1 LLVWYNKDGSK
12 GSDLMESVYI
22 HIPFC
27 KSICS
32 YCDFCKML
40 YNGPW
45 VTQYLNALIK
55 EIQDKYLGEEI
66 KTLYIGGGT
75 PSALSIKDLRYLFEI
90 ISGFNLEKLE
100 EFTFECNLNDIDE
113 ELLQLLRENKVNRL
127 SIGIESFNAD
137 KLKFM
142 ERNHTFEEAKEK
154 MKLIRKS
161 GFDNVNVDLI
171 YGIPGESLKDLKKD
185 LELILKLEPDH
196 ISTYSLIVEDNT
208 KIGISGVLPI
218 PEELDASMYE
228 YIVDRLEMKKYK
240 HYEVSNFSL
249 KNKESKHNLQ
259 YWNNNEYY
267 GFGLGAH
274 GYIHGVRYE
283 NTRNL
288 TKYVNG
294 EFLKSEEMLS
304 KEDKMYNELMLGFR
318 KMEGI
323 SLREFFLKYEINMQ
337 EAFDLHQVLKDE
349 ELIVDGEYI
358 YVNPLYIYVMN
369 EILIKI
375 L

>member
-1 LLVWYNKDGSK
+1 
-12 GSDLMESVYI
+12 MESVYI

-40 YNGPW
+40 YNGSW
-45 VTQYLNALIK
+45 VTQYLNALIN
-55 EIQDKYLGEEI
+55 EIQDRYLGEEI
-66 KTLYIGGGT
+66 RTLYIGGGT
-75 PSALSIKDLRYLFEI
+75 PSSLSIKDIRYVFEI
-90 ISGFNLEKLE
+90 ISRLNLNKLE
-100 EFTFECNLNDIDE
+100 EFTFECNLNDISED
-113 ELLQLLRENKVNRL
+113 LLQVLRENGVNRL
-127 SIGIESFNAD
+127 SIGIESFNED

-142 ERNHTFEEAKEK
+142 ERYHTFSDAKDK
-154 MKLIRKS
+154 MKLIRKM
-161 GFDNVNVDLI
+161 GFNNVNVDLI
-171 YGIPGESLKDLKKD
+171 YGIPGETLKDLKKD

-208 KIGISGVLPI
+208 KIGINGVLPI

-228 YIVDRLEMKKYK
+228 YICDKLDIKKYN
-240 HYEVSNFSL
+240 HYEISNFAL
-249 KNKESKHNLQ
+249 NGKESRHNLQ

-283 NTRNL
+283 NTRSL
-288 TKYVNG
+288 TKYVKG
-294 EFLKSEEMLS
+294 EFLKSEEILS

-323 SLREFFLKYEINMQ
+323 NLKDFFMKYEVNMQ
-337 EAFDLHQVLKDE
+337 EVFDLHEVLRDE

-358 YVNPLYIYVMN
+358 YVNPEYIYVMN

-375 L
+375 I

>member
-1 LLVWYNKDGSK
+1 
-12 GSDLMESVYI
+12 MESVYI

-40 YNGPW
+40 YNGSW
-45 VTQYLNALIK
+45 VTQYLNALIN
-55 EIQDKYLGEEI
+55 EIQDRYLGEEI
-66 KTLYIGGGT
+66 RTLYIGGGT
-75 PSALSIKDLRYLFEI
+75 PSSLSIKDIRYLFEI
-90 ISGFNLEKLE
+90 ISRLNLNKLE
-100 EFTFECNLNDIDE
+100 EFTFECNLNDISED
-113 ELLQLLRENKVNRL
+113 LLQVLRENGVNRL
-127 SIGIESFNAD
+127 SIGIESFNED

-142 ERNHTFEEAKEK
+142 ERYHTFSDAKDK
-154 MKLIRKS
+154 MKLIRKM
-161 GFDNVNVDLI
+161 GFNNVNVDLI
-171 YGIPGESLKDLKKD
+171 YGIPGETLKDLKKD

-208 KIGISGVLPI
+208 KIGINGVLPI

-228 YIVDRLEMKKYK
+228 YICDKLDIKKYN
-240 HYEVSNFSL
+240 HYEISNFAL
-249 KNKESKHNLQ
+249 NGKESRHNLQ

-283 NTRNL
+283 NTRSL
-288 TKYVNG
+288 TKYVKG
-294 EFLKSEEMLS
+294 EFLKSEEILS

-323 SLREFFLKYEINMQ
+323 NLKDFFMKYEVNMQ
-337 EAFDLHQVLKDE
+337 EVFDLHEVLRDE

-358 YVNPLYIYVMN
+358 YVNPEYIYVMN

-375 L
+375 I

>member
-1 LLVWYNKDGSK
+1 
-12 GSDLMESVYI
+12 MESVYI

-318 KMEGI
+318 KMKGI